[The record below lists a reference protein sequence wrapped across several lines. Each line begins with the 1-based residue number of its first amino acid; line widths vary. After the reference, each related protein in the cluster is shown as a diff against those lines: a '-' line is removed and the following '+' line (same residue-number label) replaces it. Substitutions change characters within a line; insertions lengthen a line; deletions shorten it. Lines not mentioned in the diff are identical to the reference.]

1 MDMSSRRSWRLA
13 RTRRA
18 DSRLA
23 MRRRMRRRSCGVRS
37 GESGSPQ

>member
-23 MRRRMRRRSCGVRS
+23 MRRRSCGVRS